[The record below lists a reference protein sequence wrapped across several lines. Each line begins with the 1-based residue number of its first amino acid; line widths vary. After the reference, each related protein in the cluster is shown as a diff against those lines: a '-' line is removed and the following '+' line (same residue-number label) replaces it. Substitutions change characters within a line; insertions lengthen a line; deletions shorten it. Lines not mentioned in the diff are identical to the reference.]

1 MQIARRLISI
11 LDTCDRGYNHAE
23 AIKNV
28 RGKEIDFSHLIYT
41 FVRGCLM
48 NSDYQSPKGS
58 EETDNESKGI
68 TRNRDENHMI
78 DRYKYAPIGIVECSL
93 DGRYINVN
101 EEFCRL
107 TGHKKEDLL
116 RLDIYDLRLPADI
129 ERETDIYKEL
139 ISGRVPFY
147 NIEQRY
153 VRRNG
158 AIIWVGII
166 RSLVRDDDGKPLY
179 TVGVVLDI
187 THRKAVQELLRKSE
201 DALQQKNIELEKRA
215 QEDAIDM
222 KAANRALV
230 EGQKSLELL
239 SHRLFDAQEA
249 ERRIVARELHDGVTQ
264 SLAALKMNLIIISD
278 ELLATPKEETNA
290 RLTDSIH
297 LAAQVIDL
305 LRNVMT
311 DLRPSGIDDYG
322 LESALSSL
330 IGQLRSRYNLNVRFE
345 KNDLA
350 LPRLDPTLELSLL
363 RIAQEALF
371 NTAKYANTKEATLT
385 LRQEE
390 DAIYLAIE
398 DKGAGIKALESAKRS
413 GSHGMTIMRERAEAF
428 GGNFNVT
435 SVPGQGTK
443 IEVRVPVDADN
454 GKKEEVNRKG
464 IHPL

>member
-1 MQIARRLISI
+1 MRISLRRFPQFI
-11 LDTCDRGYNHAE
+11 LDTRTGGYNHAE
-23 AIKNV
+23 AIENV
-28 RGKEIDFSHLIYT
+28 RGKEFGILYITSKFI
-41 FVRGCLM
+41 RGRLM
-48 NSDYQSPKGS
+48 NSDHQSLKGT
-58 EETDNESKGI
+58 EETDQASKGI

-116 RLDIYDLRLPADI
+116 RLDIYDLRLPADP
-129 ERETDIYKEL
+129 ERETDIYQEL

-147 NIEQRY
+147 NIEKRY

-158 AIIWVGII
+158 AVIWVGII

-201 DALQQKNIELEKRA
+201 AALQQENIELERRA
-215 QEDAIDM
+215 HEVAIDM
-222 KAANRALV
+222 RAANLALV
-230 EGQKSLELL
+230 EGQKSLDLL
-239 SHRLFDAQEA
+239 SQRLFDSQEA

-264 SLAALKMNLIIISD
+264 SLAALKMNLVIISD
-278 ELLATPKEETNA
+278 ELLATPKEDTNA

-297 LAAQVIDL
+297 LAAEVIDQV
-305 LRNVMT
+305 RSVMT

-322 LESALSSL
+322 LESALNSL
-330 IGQLRSRYNLNVRFE
+330 IGQLRSRHKLNVRFE

-371 NTAKYANTKEATLT
+371 NIAKYANTKEATLT

-390 DAIYLAIE
+390 DTIYLAIE
-398 DKGAGIKALESAKRS
+398 DKGAGIKSLESARRS

-443 IEVRVPVDADN
+443 IEVRVPV
-454 GKKEEVNRKG
+454 EVEHQK
-464 IHPL
+464 

>member
-1 MQIARRLISI
+1 
-11 LDTCDRGYNHAE
+11 
-23 AIKNV
+23 
-28 RGKEIDFSHLIYT
+28 
-41 FVRGCLM
+41 M
-48 NSDYQSPKGS
+48 NSDYQSHKGT
-58 EETDNESKGI
+58 EETDKQSKGI

-93 DGRYINVN
+93 DGRYMNVN

-107 TGHKKEDLL
+107 TGHKKDDLL
-116 RLDIYDLRLPADI
+116 RLDIYDLRLPSDS

-139 ISGRVPFY
+139 ISGRIPFY

-179 TVGVVLDI
+179 TIGVVLDI
-187 THRKAVQELLRKSE
+187 THRKAVQEILRKSE
-201 DALQQKNIELEKRA
+201 DALQQKNIELEKQA

-222 KAANRALV
+222 KAANLALV
-230 EGQKSLELL
+230 EGQRNLELL

-249 ERRIVARELHDGVTQ
+249 ERRIVARDLHDGVTQ
-264 SLAALKMNLIIISD
+264 SLAALKMNLVIISD

-297 LAAQVIDL
+297 LAAHVIDL
-305 LRNVMT
+305 VRSVMT
-311 DLRPSGIDDYG
+311 DLRPSGIEDYG
-322 LESALSSL
+322 LVTSL
-330 IGQLRSRYNLNVRFE
+330 GLLIEQLRSRYNIHVRFE
-345 KNDLA
+345 KDASPLPPLDPNLELA
-350 LPRLDPTLELSLL
+350 LM

-371 NTAKYANTKEATLT
+371 NIAKYANTKEATLT

-390 DAIYLAIE
+390 DAIYMAIE
-398 DKGAGIKALESAKRS
+398 DKGDGIKSLQSAKRS
-413 GSHGMTIMRERAEAF
+413 GNHGMTIMRERAEAF
-428 GGNFNVT
+428 GGDFNVT

-443 IEVRVPVDADN
+443 IEVRVPINAGNEAKLD
-454 GKKEEVNRKG
+454 KEV
-464 IHPL
+464 

>member
-1 MQIARRLISI
+1 M
-11 LDTCDRGYNHAE
+11 
-23 AIKNV
+23 
-28 RGKEIDFSHLIYT
+28 
-41 FVRGCLM
+41 
-48 NSDYQSPKGS
+48 
-58 EETDNESKGI
+58 
-68 TRNRDENHMI
+68 
-78 DRYKYAPIGIVECSL
+78 
-93 DGRYINVN
+93 
-101 EEFCRL
+101 
-107 TGHKKEDLL
+107 
-116 RLDIYDLRLPADI
+116 
-129 ERETDIYKEL
+129 DIYKEL

-166 RSLVRDDDGKPLY
+166 RSLVRDDDGTPLY
-179 TVGVVLDI
+179 TIGVVLDI

-201 DALQQKNIELEKRA
+201 AALQQENIELEKRA

-222 KAANRALV
+222 RAANMALV

-239 SHRLFDAQEA
+239 SQRLFDSQEA

-264 SLAALKMNLIIISD
+264 SLAALKMNLVIISD
-278 ELLATPKEETNA
+278 ELLATPKEETHE

-297 LAAQVIDL
+297 LAAEVIDL
-305 LRNVMT
+305 VRSVMT

-330 IGQLRSRYNLNVRFE
+330 VVQLRSRHNLNVQFE

-371 NTAKYANTKEATLT
+371 NIAKHANTKEAILI

-390 DAIYLAIE
+390 DTIYLAIE
-398 DKGAGIKALESAKRS
+398 DKGAGIEYLQNARRS

-443 IEVRVPVDADN
+443 IEVRVPFD
-454 GKKEEVNRKG
+454 VNHQNKAK
-464 IHPL
+464 